1 MATSIAAPSAQLG
14 QDQFMKLLLAQ
25 VRSQDPLD
33 PIKDNEFVSQL
44 SQFSVQSGIEKLNTN
59 FADMLALQQLSQGA
73 NLAGKT
79 IVFDQPNSS
88 TLGHGVVQ
96 SVSVQGGKIQVFVNG
111 ATVPLNKIRGF
122 LQPPT

>member
-1 MATSIAAPSAQLG
+1 
-14 QDQFMKLLLAQ
+14 MKLLLAQ